1 MEKKKWGK
9 ITALGT
15 AALMLGATLTGA
27 LAVENLATFP
37 APFIADGVLQDTVI
51 VVGEDAKVADVLGAV
66 DIAAS
71 LQAQA
76 TTPTEAAGVVVTTID
91 EGMKVE
97 KSGDYFNLGD
107 DVENIQAVYDD
118 NDLDLLEA
126 GEFEDTD
133 FTQTLTISSGAGVF
147 EYSSPGKVDKT
158 EFDAGYYLK
167 FLNNQQVYSY
177 ALTMDST
184 HTYDTLT
191 SDIETKTIDI
201 QGNTYTITD
210 VKYSSTTGA
219 WTEITLLAG
228 ETVTRLNQDVPL
240 TVGDV
245 TITVIGTN
253 EGGDE
258 CTIDVSGTTLTL
270 AEGETEEV
278 QGLQVGLTDAFA
290 GHNIVSNCEI
300 TVGAREVKLVGGDQV
315 KVNGE
320 EIKGSAVTIVG
331 NQTATTFD
339 SFTVTYTM
347 DDDEFPDD
355 EYGPA
360 QYKMPGEEWE
370 DPVFGNFKFVF
381 DSTSAKFEEMAF
393 VGSSDDA
400 TFTFNNLEGSEVVV
414 DFYLD
419 GSNNVILGEETG
431 PLMYTATANTTDVSQ
446 AGSTVESA
454 VIGTY
459 PEPKLWYVLSNGEL
473 HLLEF
478 DDYDDDTNKIEFNDL
493 STGKSITT
501 SALSA
506 VIGDLEDLTVGSL
519 GTAQLGY
526 HEASDILYFN
536 ATGQVAQSEY
546 GLEITPANGATNAT
560 LTLTSPDEDS
570 DVQEADNTVLI
581 TAVYDTTDEEVDV
594 ATPYLSAGAA
604 LHASSVDKEYS
615 DSDVA
620 MYSTVKGL
628 LMEYDDKEDRTL
640 DLWYPEEDLYA
651 NVFIAPVSGVVSSS
665 AGAGSGVDVNAFELG
680 LAVFDSEAGSM
691 DKNMIV
697 VGGPCVNSIAADLM
711 ESGEDCAAG
720 FEAGKAML
728 KYFDRSGKAALLVAG
743 YGADDSRGAAY
754 ALADPDAF
762 SGVTLS
768 GSEMELVVTSMS
780 EITGTSV

>member
-1 MEKKKWGK
+1 
-9 ITALGT
+9 
-15 AALMLGATLTGA
+15 
-27 LAVENLATFP
+27 
-37 APFIADGVLQDTVI
+37 
-51 VVGEDAKVADVLGAV
+51 
-66 DIAAS
+66 
-71 LQAQA
+71 
-76 TTPTEAAGVVVTTID
+76 
-91 EGMKVE
+91 
-97 KSGDYFNLGD
+97 
-107 DVENIQAVYDD
+107 
-118 NDLDLLEA
+118 
-126 GEFEDTD
+126 
-133 FTQTLTISSGAGVF
+133 
-147 EYSSPGKVDKT
+147 
-158 EFDAGYYLK
+158 
-167 FLNNQQVYSY
+167 
-177 ALTMDST
+177 
-184 HTYDTLT
+184 
-191 SDIETKTIDI
+191 
-201 QGNTYTITD
+201 
-210 VKYSSTTGA
+210 
-219 WTEITLLAG
+219 
-228 ETVTRLNQDVPL
+228 
-240 TVGDV
+240 
-245 TITVIGTN
+245 
-253 EGGDE
+253 
-258 CTIDVSGTTLTL
+258 
-270 AEGETEEV
+270 
-278 QGLQVGLTDAFA
+278 
-290 GHNIVSNCEI
+290 
-300 TVGAREVKLVGGDQV
+300 
-315 KVNGE
+315 
-320 EIKGSAVTIVG
+320 
-331 NQTATTFD
+331 
-339 SFTVTYTM
+339 
-347 DDDEFPDD
+347 
-355 EYGPA
+355 
-360 QYKMPGEEWE
+360 
-370 DPVFGNFKFVF
+370 
-381 DSTSAKFEEMAF
+381 MAF